1 MAATDITYGG
11 LDPVLYTPD
20 FSFLRYTL
28 DKKTSQYEQGL
39 QQVSS
44 AYNSLKKELTDPVNS
59 ERRDEYLKNAQ
70 GQLQKIASS
79 DLSLQQNVN
88 FANTIFD
95 PMATDKAFLY
105 DSYHTQRIKKEMAQM
120 ENWKQSEDPEER
132 KKYSGEVQEW
142 LARDLNSIK
151 NGKGDLNNY
160 KVEGRSAFAMVDAQD
175 ILDKAV
181 KDKGFEYKVDD
192 FGQPYIVTTKGGVGG
207 TENYRTFAENVLASD
222 PVYQQQLSIL
232 GQARQEKAVEVY
244 KANPLYS
251 NLSDA
256 DIYKEVARTTYNDHK
271 TAQKKYIDDINATIE
286 KDDAEISAKLNGPDG
301 GLYTQ
306 GKNDVESG
314 NLNTPNAQLYL
325 DLKKKADARNSLN
338 SQYADAKM
346 KYTNTYEGADKEQAF
361 VDSFAKNPR
370 GYFSDLQFKND
381 VTRFSNIKSASV
393 ERTIKEDRAYVDV
406 MVAKT
411 NATRLS
417 NDIQDDIQDNLND
430 AQKLKLEEAKLNAK
444 GLKTITKADGT
455 KEVVAGEADVV
466 RVDID
471 ATQVNILNSLTKLK
485 DQVDLNS
492 SIALQSVT
500 GTFGAL
506 SMLGNMGM
514 DPTKVGKLRNLYTKY
529 YTGGKQTVGMTAEES
544 KIMNEAFSYMQAFS
558 KNNPNNTLLSQKYK
572 TFKIQDLPDM
582 LDKAMTGYEA
592 KNDNDVRAKKAIEEY
607 KSASSAVQIASAGL
621 DAGKQAVIE
630 TKKSDPA
637 FAGMFVKRKGN
648 DGKEYTDLINENDIK
663 SWFSPYIKDKKVLD
677 KVATQYLNGT
687 LNYNENYST
696 GKGGKQNWLVKSL
709 AYIPQ
714 GGAGT
719 LESTTINVDGKAY
732 VIPNKQTSTA
742 VSKYTNV
749 GGVMLNKTTGF
760 SNNSTIPVSPK
771 KYQELTKKINTEV
784 QVPEFGAAAGM
795 VYGSPFYKLNG
806 AVKQQVINTLGHI
819 TPTNSN
825 MYSYDGTS
833 EPIQVKPEIQKAV
846 RDAIASKDSIAEITL
861 MTSSPTNKGGQS
873 VQVKFAVDLKKGDKD
888 HPLAGQSFF
897 FPITPTEA
905 SADIFNIFN
914 KVKEV
919 SEFEPYKKKGDIYH
933 LDTFQAEGIKA
944 EFIPTSPGSS
954 QGVVRVY
961 QKAYNDRTR
970 SYSNDF
976 QQIGTDV
983 EYSLDNTSFP
993 ELKQMVYNSFIDPYV
1008 SGKIR
1013 YRQQTGAASG
1023 STSSTPSSIY
1033 SNLLTKRN

>member
-1 MAATDITYGG
+1 
-11 LDPVLYTPD
+11 
-20 FSFLRYTL
+20 
-28 DKKTSQYEQGL
+28 
-39 QQVSS
+39 
-44 AYNSLKKELTDPVNS
+44 
-59 ERRDEYLKNAQ
+59 
-70 GQLQKIASS
+70 
-79 DLSLQQNVN
+79 
-88 FANTIFD
+88 
-95 PMATDKAFLY
+95 MATDKAFLY
-105 DSYHTQRIKKEMAQM
+105 DSYHTQRIKKEMAQID
-120 ENWKQSEDPEER
+120 NWKQSEDPEER
-132 KKYSGEVQEW
+132 KKYNPEIQEW

-417 NDIQDDIQDNLND
+417 NDIQDDIHDNLNAD
-430 AQKLKLEEAKLNAK
+430 QKLKLEEAKLNAK

-471 ATQVNILNSLTKLK
+471 ATQVNTLNSLTRLK

-529 YTGGKQTVGMTAEES
+529 YTGGKQTVGMTTEES
-544 KIMNEAFSYMQAFS
+544 KILTEAFNYMSAFS

-572 TFKIQDLPDM
+572 TLKIQDLPDM

-621 DAGKQAVIE
+621 DAGKKAVIE
-630 TKKSDPA
+630 AKKNDAA
-637 FAGMFVKRKGN
+637 FAGMFVKRADGSTDILGEEDILKAIPKVDSKGQKISDATRKQIAN
-648 DGKEYTDLINENDIK
+648 DYITGSLTMRVGKPGSSRDGGGYGYTALDLSNGQTISLTGSEK
-663 SWFSPYIKDKKVLD
+663 FSPF
-677 KVATQYLNGT
+677 NG
-687 LNYNENYST
+687 NYNT
-696 GKGGKQNWLVKSL
+696 VK
-709 AYIPQ
+709 IP
-714 GGAGT
+714 
-719 LESTTINVDGKAY
+719 LPD
-732 VIPNKQTSTA
+732 
-742 VSKYTNV
+742 KY
-749 GGVMLNKTTGF
+749 K
-760 SNNSTIPVSPK
+760 
-771 KYQELTKKINTEV
+771 ELTKRINTEV

-825 MYSYDGTS
+825 IMAYDGTS
-833 EPIQVKPEIQKAV
+833 EPTQVKPEVQQAV
-846 RDAIASKDSIAEITL
+846 RNAIASKDSIAEITL
-861 MTSSPTNKGGQS
+861 MTSSPTNKGGQA

-933 LDTFQAEGIKA
+933 LDTFQAEGVKA